1 LNNEARRHQ
10 LTEVLALVEEQ
21 MADIAAVQRKQ
32 AEITASGEAADGLVE
47 VTVNAHG
54 HLTKTVIDEGYL
66 DEFEFEDLAGHI
78 TEAAQTAVRTVA
90 SRMAELMVPI
100 TERRQSLPPL
110 STVVEGA
117 PDLRDLMPTALESLV
132 VAASRADP
140 DEADSTDES
149 AFPTVRR

>member
-54 HLTKTVIDEGYL
+54 HLTGTVIDEDYL
-66 DEFEFEDLAGHI
+66 DEFEFEELAGHI

-90 SRMAELMVPI
+90 ARMAEMMTPI

-132 VAASRADP
+132 VAASRTDP
-140 DEADSTDES
+140 DDNDSTDES

>member
-1 LNNEARRHQ
+1 
-10 LTEVLALVEEQ
+10 

-32 AEITASGEAADGLVE
+32 AELTASAEAADGLVE

-54 HLTKTVIDEGYL
+54 HLTNTVIDETYL
-66 DEFEFEDLAGHI
+66 EEFEFEDLPGHI
-78 TEAAQTAVRTVA
+78 TEAAQAAIRTVA
-90 SRMAELMVPI
+90 ARVAELMAPI

-117 PDLRDLMPTALESLV
+117 PDLRDLMPSALESLV
-132 VAASRADP
+132 VAAPRANP
-140 DEADSTDES
+140 DETDSTDES